1 MKSKYFDLKK
11 FKQSLD
17 PPENHK
23 NCRKQTKPKKIHKP
37 FVGHDN

>member
-17 PPENHK
+17 PPEIDN
-23 NCRKQTKPKKIHKP
+23 NSRKHTKPKKNHKL
-37 FVGHDN
+37 FLGHDN